1 MPNCPIDGRSRV
13 GVAKHFR
20 RDHKDYRSW
29 RDVFI
34 RQDAPDFILKPPEH
48 IDDANEEDI
57 DETEQEKVTENVC
70 DTELLPQQP
79 PVTPSSGLLM
89 MASPHSGNSTNQI
102 QSLLPTQPNINVVP
116 HQQPQMVPLPIP
128 HQPQYIV
135 LQPQPILEPQP
146 VIINTLPIIPQP
158 IISSNGI
165 PLVIPQFGVLPSQH
179 HVQPQILVPAIMPSE
194 LPQTNL
200 GNNQVTFTTPVPQI
214 YLNPS

>member
-34 RQDAPDFILKPPEH
+34 RQDAPDFILKPPED
-48 IDDANEEDI
+48 IDTNEEDT
-57 DETEQEKVTENVC
+57 EEPEQEKGPDEIQN
-70 DTELLPQQP
+70 TELLPQQ

-89 MASPHSGNSTNQI
+89 LASPQSGNANAQTQT
-102 QSLLPTQPNINVVP
+102 LPPTQPNVNVVP
-116 HQQPQMVPLPIP
+116 HQQPQIVQLPIP

-146 VIINTLPIIPQP
+146 VIFNSLPIISQP
-158 IISSNGI
+158 VIPSNGI
-165 PLVIPQFGVLPSQH
+165 PLVIPQFGVLPSQQPL
-179 HVQPQILVPAIMPSE
+179 QPQILVPTIMTSE
-194 LPQTNL
+194 LPQTNP
-200 GNNQVTFTTPVPQI
+200 GNNQVTFAAPLQQI

>member
-34 RQDAPDFILKPPEH
+34 RQDAPDFILKPT
-48 IDDANEEDI
+48 EDI
-57 DETEQEKVTENVC
+57 DTNEEVTEEPDQEKVPDEIQN
-70 DTELLPQQP
+70 TELLPQQT
-79 PVTPSSGLLM
+79 VTPSSGLLM
-89 MASPHSGNSTNQI
+89 LASPQSENTNTQT
-102 QSLLPTQPNINVVP
+102 QSLPPTQPNVNVVP
-116 HQQPQMVPLPIP
+116 HQQPQIVQLPIP

-146 VIINTLPIIPQP
+146 VIFNTLPIISQP
-158 IISSNGI
+158 VISSTGI
-165 PLVIPQFGVLPSQH
+165 PLVIPQFGVLPSQQPL
-179 HVQPQILVPAIMPSE
+179 QPQILVPTIMTSE
-194 LPQTNL
+194 LPQTNP
-200 GNNQVTFTTPVPQI
+200 GNNQVTFAAPLQQI